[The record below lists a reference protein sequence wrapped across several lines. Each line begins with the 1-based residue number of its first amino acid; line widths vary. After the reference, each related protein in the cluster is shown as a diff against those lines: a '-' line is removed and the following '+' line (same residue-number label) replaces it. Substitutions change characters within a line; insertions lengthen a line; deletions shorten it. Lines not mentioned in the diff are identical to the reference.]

1 MAKKKLSF
9 EEALSQLE
17 LIAGQIEQGEIG
29 LEESITK
36 YEEGMSLVKQ
46 CRDILGKAEMKI
58 QKLQERADGS
68 LEAAP
73 FERAREARD

>member
-17 LIAGQIEQGEIG
+17 TIAGQIEQGEIG

-36 YEEGMSLVKQ
+36 YEEGMGLVKQ
-46 CRDILGKAEMKI
+46 CRAILEKAEMKI
-58 QKLQERADGS
+58 QKLQ
-68 LEAAP
+68 
-73 FERAREARD
+73 

>member
-58 QKLQERADGS
+58 QKLQDRADGS
-68 LEAAP
+68 LETAP
-73 FERAREARD
+73 FERAKEARD